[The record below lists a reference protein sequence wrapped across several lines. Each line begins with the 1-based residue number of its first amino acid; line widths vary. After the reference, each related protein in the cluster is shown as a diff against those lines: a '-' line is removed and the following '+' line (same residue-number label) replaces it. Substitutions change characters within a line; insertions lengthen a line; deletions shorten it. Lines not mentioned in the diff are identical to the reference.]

1 MDGRGK
7 RQNLGSREGEKKVNR
22 KSSRWEKGRRGEG
35 EEERK
40 KKRDEGEEDG
50 DVKELKKLEWW
61 CFALSGENPSM
72 KICLFFFGGLQ
83 LHLSIF
89 YSSFYSIL
97 PGSVYIFSTYQPGI
111 SLSAPGALQ
120 IAYSP
125 PLPARA
131 A

>member
-72 KICLFFFGGLQ
+72 KICLFFLDFSFIFLYSTLLSILYYLVLSTSSLLISLEYHF
-83 LHLSIF
+83 LHLVRF
-89 YSSFYSIL
+89 K
-97 PGSVYIFSTYQPGI
+97 
-111 SLSAPGALQ
+111 
-120 IAYSP
+120 
-125 PLPARA
+125 
-131 A
+131 